1 MNSAIPYR
9 AAASVLLIR
18 DCIVADCG
26 IEVLMLQRPGGMSF
40 AHSWVFPGGCLES
53 QDKSSRW
60 HAHIF
65 GLTPAETAAQ
75 LQLPK
80 DSHSW
85 WLAAVRE
92 LFEEAGIL
100 LADTKLSEDEL
111 AIARAQLLAGTSDF
125 LSLAQQH
132 RWQFDLSALVY
143 QSFWIAPEWVASR
156 YATRFFVAPMP
167 SGQQASPDG
176 TEAIALQWLRPSEGI
191 ARHKALKLPRPTLEN
206 LKLLSQ
212 FESVAEALSSLA
224 EADKSL
230 MPAIW
235 PSKASGEVHLSEF
248 SQCLDEVN
256 IVFEDD
262 AAGAE

>member
-1 MNSAIPYR
+1 MNSAIRYR
-9 AAASVLLIR
+9 SAASVLLIR
-18 DCIVADCG
+18 DCIAADCG

-40 AHSWVFPGGCLES
+40 AHSWVFPGGSLES
-53 QDKSSRW
+53 QDKSSQW
-60 HAHIF
+60 HGHIF
-65 GLTPAETAAQ
+65 GLTLAEAANQ

-80 DSHSW
+80 DPHSW
-85 WLAAVRE
+85 WLAAARE

-100 LADTKLSEDEL
+100 LAETKLSEDEL

-125 LSLAQQH
+125 LSLAQEH

-143 QSFWIAPEWVASR
+143 QSFWIAPEWVSSR

-176 TEAIALQWLRPSEGI
+176 TEAIALQWFRPSEGI
-191 ARHKALKLPRPTLEN
+191 ARREALKLPRPTLEN

-212 FESVAEALSSLA
+212 FESVADALSSLA
-224 EADKSL
+224 EGDKSL

-235 PSKASGEVHLSEF
+235 PSMESGEVHLSEV
-248 SQCLDEVN
+248 SQCLDGLN

>member
-1 MNSAIPYR
+1 MNSAIRYR
-9 AAASVLLIR
+9 SAASVLLIR
-18 DCIVADCG
+18 DCIAADCG

-53 QDKSSRW
+53 QDKSSQW
-60 HAHIF
+60 HGHIF
-65 GLTPAETAAQ
+65 GLTLAEAANQ

-80 DSHSW
+80 DPHSW
-85 WLAAVRE
+85 WLAAARE

-100 LADTKLSEDEL
+100 LAETKLSEDEL

-125 LSLAQQH
+125 LSLAQEH

-143 QSFWIAPEWVASR
+143 QSFWIAPEWVSSR

-176 TEAIALQWLRPSEGI
+176 TEAIALQWFRPSEGI
-191 ARHKALKLPRPTLEN
+191 ARREALKLPRPTLEN

-212 FESVAEALSSLA
+212 FESVADALSSLA
-224 EADKSL
+224 EGDKSL

-235 PSKASGEVHLSEF
+235 PSMESGEVHLSEV
-248 SQCLDEVN
+248 SQCLDGLN